1 MTEVRYEDRFGN
13 EAMLQ
18 DFYKVV
24 EQKGMT
30 QNEVI
35 KNWFG
40 EVNEKEQQLTEH
52 VERNGGKVLSIV
64 SQPIS
69 KRRYKRKVYSC
80 IYWCWYKFRFF
91 KEKLKRW
98 KQVY

>member
-18 DFYKVV
+18 DFYKTV
-24 EQKGMT
+24 EKKGMT

-35 KNWFG
+35 KSWFG
-40 EVNEKEQQLTEH
+40 EVNEKEQQLIEH
-52 VERNGGKVLSIV
+52 VEKSGGKVLSII

-69 KRRYKRKVYSC
+69 KRRYKRKVA
-80 IYWCWYKFRFF
+80 
-91 KEKLKRW
+91 KLIKRNQ
-98 KQVY
+98 KILGE

>member
-24 EQKGMT
+24 EKKDMT
-30 QNEVI
+30 QDEVI
-35 KNWFG
+35 KSWFG

-52 VERNGGKVLSIV
+52 VERNGGKVLSII

-69 KRRYKRKVYSC
+69 KRRYKRKVA
-80 IYWCWYKFRFF
+80 
-91 KEKLKRW
+91 KLIKRNQ
-98 KQVY
+98 KILGE

>member
-30 QNEVI
+30 QDEVI
-35 KNWFG
+35 KSRFG

-52 VERNGGKVLSIV
+52 VEKSGGKVLSIV

-69 KRRYKRKVYSC
+69 KRRYKRKVA
-80 IYWCWYKFRFF
+80 
-91 KEKLKRW
+91 KLIKRNQ
-98 KQVY
+98 KILGE

>member
-24 EQKGMT
+24 GQKGMT
-30 QNEVI
+30 QDEVI
-35 KNWFG
+35 KSRFG

-52 VERNGGKVLSIV
+52 VEKSGGKVLSIV

-69 KRRYKRKVYSC
+69 KRRYKRKVA
-80 IYWCWYKFRFF
+80 
-91 KEKLKRW
+91 KLIKRNQ
-98 KQVY
+98 KILGE